1 MQARCD
7 DIQGKAL
14 SMKAVQVKIGDCVVI
29 PLPDGR
35 YAYGQYV
42 HYDRVSQYGY
52 MVRVFDLI
60 TEEIVSIARLQSRKI
75 LFPPVF
81 VALEGAL
88 KTGRWRVIGSLPVEE
103 FTYPQ
108 FRVCPA
114 RTPGIYHDWELWD
127 GKYRVFLGKLPEK
140 FRDLECV
147 GIWGAEILEERI
159 MTGNNPFEQFR

>member
-1 MQARCD
+1 MNPAR
-7 DIQGKAL
+7 
-14 SMKAVQVKIGDCVVI
+14 VKIGDCVVI

-60 TEEIVSIARLQSRKI
+60 TDEIVSPARLQSRKL

-81 VALEGAL
+81 VSLESAL
-88 KTGRWRVIGSLPVEE
+88 KSRRWRIIGALPVEN
-103 FTYPQ
+103 FSYPL
-108 FRVCPA
+108 FRACPEKEA
-114 RTPGIYHDWELWD
+114 GVHHDWELWD
-127 GKYRVFLGKLPEK
+127 GEAMQFLGKLPDK

-159 MTGNNPFEQFR
+159 MTGNNPFAQFR